1 MVQDKTILG
10 VLRINDKDG
19 IIDDYIWCL
28 LRFLKEYAQD
38 VAVVCT
44 AIEESNIPGLLSYT
58 DKLYTKK
65 LYTKNSGIRDVAY
78 KRYDEVWLLDD
89 NCFALFLFVASG
101 W

>member
-44 AIEESNIPGLLSYT
+44 ARKVIFLDCYRIRISYT
-58 DKLYTKK
+58 RRSCIQRIPALEMWLTKDTMK
-65 LYTKNSGIRDVAY
+65 YGY
-78 KRYDEVWLLDD
+78 
-89 NCFALFLFVASG
+89 
-101 W
+101 